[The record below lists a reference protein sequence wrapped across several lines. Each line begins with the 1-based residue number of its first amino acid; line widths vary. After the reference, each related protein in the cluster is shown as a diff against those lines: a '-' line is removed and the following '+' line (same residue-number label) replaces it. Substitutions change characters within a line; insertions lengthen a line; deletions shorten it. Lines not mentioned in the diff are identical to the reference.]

1 MKSVIIYY
9 FSGTGNTELVKN
21 MIEKGLSNNEY
32 DVTVV
37 KIEDVLKKKLKI
49 EVEKYDLVG
58 IGSQV
63 IGFGVPNIV
72 NDFVKVLPKTK
83 GKKVF
88 IFRTAGGV
96 VPKNYNCSKPMI
108 RKLSRKGYKVFYERI
123 FSIASNWIIKFDDQ
137 IVKKLYEAT
146 SKKAEIMCREI
157 ISGKERRLKIGIG
170 LKAVMEFAIFA
181 SSRLIPLTGKDLTIS
196 KECVHCGLCIKNCP
210 VENIYEKKGKI
221 KFGLSCN
228 GCMRCVYSC
237 PKVAIKYRHLKFF
250 SVPGGYNIKKVLS
263 KTYDQSK
270 MPDKVP
276 PFFNRYIEDDTM

>member
-1 MKSVIIYY
+1 M
-9 FSGTGNTELVKN
+9 
-21 MIEKGLSNNEY
+21 
-32 DVTVV
+32 
-37 KIEDVLKKKLKI
+37 
-49 EVEKYDLVG
+49 
-58 IGSQV
+58 
-63 IGFGVPNIV
+63 
-72 NDFVKVLPKTK
+72 
-83 GKKVF
+83 
-88 IFRTAGGV
+88 
-96 VPKNYNCSKPMI
+96 PKNYNCSKPMI
-108 RKLSRKGYKVFYERI
+108 RKLLRKGYKVFYERI
-123 FSIASNWIIKFDDQ
+123 FSIGSNWIIKFDDQ
-137 IVKKLYEAT
+137 VVKKLYEAT

-196 KECVHCGLCIKNCP
+196 EECIHCGLCIKNCP